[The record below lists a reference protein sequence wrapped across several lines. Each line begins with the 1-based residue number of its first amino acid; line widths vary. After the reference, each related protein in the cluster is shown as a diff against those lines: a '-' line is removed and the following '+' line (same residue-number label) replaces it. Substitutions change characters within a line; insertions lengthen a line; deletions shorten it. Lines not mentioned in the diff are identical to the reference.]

1 VQWTSDFF
9 SSDDPNEMWNKFIIF
24 LNTEIKNNTHMK
36 YTMFNSSK
44 PWINDDLLQLIKHK
58 RRLWN
63 KFKKSHAQ
71 QDYVRFS
78 MINKVATTHCS
89 FLRLQIK
96 REDILTNAVS
106 VTKTE
111 VYTILRD
118 VCIVSR
124 DVCIVSNRLTCIDSK
139 LSEMEIL
146 AQPLS
151 LLFIIENLKTTTY
164 TDTFP
169 IPFRRIYIRQGKH
182 TKKIFL
188 PIPKKFT
195 NTSDGH

>member
-1 VQWTSDFF
+1 
-9 SSDDPNEMWNKFIIF
+9 
-24 LNTEIKNNTHMK
+24 
-36 YTMFNSSK
+36 
-44 PWINDDLLQLIKHK
+44 
-58 RRLWN
+58 
-63 KFKKSHAQ
+63 
-71 QDYVRFS
+71 

-96 REDILTNAVS
+96 REDISTNAVS
-106 VTKTE
+106 VTKTQ
-111 VYTILRD
+111 VYTILQD

-151 LLFIIENLKTTTY
+151 LPFIIENLKTTTY

-169 IPFRRIYIRQGKH
+169 IPFRQIYIRQGKH
-182 TKKIFL
+182 TMMDRYVLMITKQRIFL
-188 PIPKKFT
+188 Q
-195 NTSDGH
+195 NTLPGCLQLTLMGIG